1 MSEENKNPGERLV
14 EVDNPI
20 HAHLAK
26 HHAAVEKH
34 LEKEMHRLA
43 RNKKFFFITG
53 AVLLI
58 ALIIATLRIDPN
70 APFQTQL
77 GYAYIGMW
85 GFVYFILM
93 LVWFVIDKN
102 TLEIRKDIKELSLEV
117 KELKE
122 SSGKK

>member
-1 MSEENKNPGERLV
+1 MADKKLGDRLV

-20 HAHLAK
+20 HAHIAK
-26 HHAAVEKH
+26 HHDAVHKH

-53 AVLLI
+53 VMILALLI
-58 ALIIATLRIDPN
+58 FVMLRIDPD
-70 APFQTQL
+70 APFQFQL
-77 GYAYIGMW
+77 GFAYVGMW
-85 GFVYFILM
+85 GFVYFVLM

-117 KELKE
+117 KEMKE
-122 SSGKK
+122 KMEK